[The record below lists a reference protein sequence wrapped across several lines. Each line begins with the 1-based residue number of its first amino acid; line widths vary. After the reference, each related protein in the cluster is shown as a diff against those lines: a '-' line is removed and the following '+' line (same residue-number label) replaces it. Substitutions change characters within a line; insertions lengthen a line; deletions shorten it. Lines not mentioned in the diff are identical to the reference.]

1 MPSNEEAQKLSIDL
15 ATPILLCP
23 LCLWQNR
30 VTQTGLKLSD
40 YVIVLLLLL
49 LYLYLFGMI
58 LHGWDAV
65 LIWLCSAF
73 VSTRMVYR
81 LPLSLCVLSSSF
93 RIYCFALPTLS
104 YHMKNELSKRAKM
117 FFYLIMHRNTSTA
130 PDWFILQQCI
140 YEIVH
145 FRTIHHTSD
154 VCRYSGAAFTQRP
167 PNWGFEFGKRRL
179 IERRTNKALLW
190 YVFNKSIDIEIAC
203 RCTCKTEWSR
213 WNSWCL

>member
-93 RIYCFALPTLS
+93 RIYCFAL
-104 YHMKNELSKRAKM
+104 
-117 FFYLIMHRNTSTA
+117 
-130 PDWFILQQCI
+130 
-140 YEIVH
+140 
-145 FRTIHHTSD
+145 
-154 VCRYSGAAFTQRP
+154 
-167 PNWGFEFGKRRL
+167 
-179 IERRTNKALLW
+179 IERPCAMCMMQWFCLHSPTIWKTSSQNALKCSFIW
-190 YVFNKSIDIEIAC
+190 
-203 RCTCKTEWSR
+203 
-213 WNSWCL
+213 